1 MILQTVLSG
10 TRIMKISEKREQWM
24 IDNFYYLKD
33 LYIDT
38 AGGSSPTLYFT
49 NSKQIQTIWKFFNE
63 MDNID
68 KTPEN
73 LIMFLKLS

>member
-1 MILQTVLSG
+1 
-10 TRIMKISEKREQWM
+10 MKISEAREQQ
-24 IDNFYYLKD
+24 IIENFHYIRA
-33 LYIDT
+33 LYTEPGDATIAALNA
-38 AGGSSPTLYFT
+38 AGST
-49 NSKQIQTIWKFFNE
+49 QIKTIWKFFNE